1 MPIVFCL
8 SHFHRTLGPRI
19 FLHAPMTII
28 KDKYN
33 EIPKLMDF
41 RDTGFFIHISKE
53 IKALNHIFEIPSEYA
68 RGHNELIQASLII
81 SIKEEVNILLVR
93 DLLKGFEREV
103 SKIGEV
109 YKAFYI
115 DSTKYKGDVDI
126 YKQLENTFHSFYSSF
141 KPALKALKDT
151 EMRYQALF
159 RDAIDPIFIF
169 DFEEEKIIEANAQAE
184 KILLRDR
191 EQILNLGIK
200 DIFSSDDY
208 QDILDMIHEKIGME
222 EHAPVQMEFINS
234 VGKRIPVELNGSVI
248 QIGDSY
254 YIQGIFRDIT
264 ERKIAEKKIKDS
276 EQKYRTA
283 YNMANFYKDLFT
295 HDMNNI
301 LNNINSSAELVS
313 LSLYNP
319 QFKGNRSDILNI
331 LKEQVVRGSNLI
343 SNVRK
348 VSSIDENEVKL
359 EEVDL
364 CHILQQCFAQIKAG
378 VKEKKIE
385 FNIVKRGES
394 YFVQAGAL
402 LSDVFENL
410 IKNSIK
416 FNEHDVVEIT
426 VKISREIIDKVS
438 YVHIELI
445 DNSYGIMDDVKEEI
459 FGNEFIYNLKTRKI
473 GIGLVLVKKII
484 NAYNGKIEVRDRVQG
499 DHTQGIS
506 ISLFLRDA
514 NQIIQNL
521 NTEN

>member
-19 FLHAPMTII
+19 FLHAPMTIN

-68 RGHNELIQASLII
+68 RGHNELLQASLII
-81 SIKEEVNILLVR
+81 SVKEEVNILLVR
-93 DLLKGFEREV
+93 DLLKGFEKEIN
-103 SKIGEV
+103 KIQDV
-109 YKAFYI
+109 FKSFYI
-115 DSTKYKGDVDI
+115 DSTKYEGDVDI
-126 YKQLENTFHSFYSSF
+126 YKQLDNTFHSFYSSF

-169 DFEEEKIIEANAQAE
+169 DLEEEKIIEANTQAE
-184 KILLRDR
+184 NLLLRSR
-191 EQILNLGIK
+191 EEILNLPIK
-200 DIFSSDDY
+200 KIFSSGDY
-208 QDILDMIHEKIGME
+208 QGILEMIHERIGME
-222 EHAPVQMEFINS
+222 KHAPVEMELLNS
-234 VGKRIPVELNGSVI
+234 IGKHIPVELNASVI

-264 ERKIAEKKIKDS
+264 ERKIAEKKIRDS
-276 EQKYRTA
+276 EQRYRKA

-301 LNNINSSAELVS
+301 LNNINSSAELVF

-348 VSSIDENEVKL
+348 VSSIDENEITL

-364 CHILQQCFAQIKAG
+364 CAVLQHCIAEIKNSLTD
-378 VKEKKIE
+378 KKIE
-385 FNIVKRGES
+385 FSIEKKGDS
-394 YFVQAGAL
+394 YLVQAGGL

-410 IKNSIK
+410 MKNSIK
-416 FNEHDVVEIT
+416 FNDHDLVE
-426 VKISREIIDKVS
+426 VKINISREIIEKVS
-438 YVHIELI
+438 YVKIELI
-445 DNSYGIMDDVKEEI
+445 DNSYGIMDVVKEEI
-459 FGNEFIYNLKTRKI
+459 FSQEFTYELKTRKI

-484 NAYNGKIEVRDRVQG
+484 NAYKGRITVKDRIRG

-521 NTEN
+521 NA